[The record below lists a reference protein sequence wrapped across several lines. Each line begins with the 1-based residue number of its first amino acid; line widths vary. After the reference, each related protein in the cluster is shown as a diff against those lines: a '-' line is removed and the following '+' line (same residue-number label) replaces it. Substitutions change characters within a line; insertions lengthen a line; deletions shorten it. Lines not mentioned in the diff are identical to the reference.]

1 MSPCDLEDFDWVSA
15 RAQCE
20 PFKVFQKLRAQ
31 VKEDVA
37 KRDSLPKDG
46 IYVSFSFE
54 EGNGWITVS
63 KKILD
68 KYEGV
73 TFTLTSNGITAQD
86 LSRSFTHIGNLTLSD
101 EGRCMIKV
109 DSKELSLWQFRKL
122 ALHDLFFFVGAR
134 L

>member
-20 PFKVFQKLRAQ
+20 PFKVFEKLRAQ
-31 VKEDVA
+31 VKEDVK

-46 IYVSFSFE
+46 IFVAFSFE
-54 EGNGWITVS
+54 EGNGWITAS

-73 TFTLTSNGITAQD
+73 TFTLTPNGITAQD
-86 LSRSFTHIGNLTLSD
+86 LSRSFTHTGNLTLSD
-101 EGRCMIKV
+101 GV
-109 DSKELSLWQFRKL
+109 
-122 ALHDLFFFVGAR
+122 AA
-134 L
+134 